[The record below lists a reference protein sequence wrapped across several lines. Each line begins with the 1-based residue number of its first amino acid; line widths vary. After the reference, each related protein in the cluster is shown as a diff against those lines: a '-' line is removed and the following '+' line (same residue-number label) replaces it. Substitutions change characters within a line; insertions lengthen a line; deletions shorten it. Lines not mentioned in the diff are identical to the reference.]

1 MNCQKCSE
9 CGRKPTN
16 EDKWRWTLYT
26 TVLFLIVVNPL
37 TYKLVNALLGMFIKI
52 ADSKGC
58 PSMFGILIHA
68 FVFTLL
74 LRKLMDIDI

>member
-1 MNCQKCSE
+1 MNSQDCPK

-16 EDKWRWTLYT
+16 SDKWRWTLYT

-37 TYKLVNALLGMFIKI
+37 TYKLVNSLLGMIVKI

-58 PSMFGILIHA
+58 PSIFGILIHA
-68 FVFTLL
+68 TVFTVL
-74 LRKLMDIDI
+74 LRKLMDMDI